1 MRHRGSNDVAGIF
14 CIIAECGTA
23 GYFAKD
29 IMFDWNDLKSFLAV
43 AESGSTLSAA
53 QALRV
58 SQTTVARRVA
68 ALEEAT
74 GLSLFERRQAGY
86 ALTPVGEAMLASALA
101 VRDAA
106 DRFGEAAGA
115 KSRDAGGTVSVSTME
130 IFAVT
135 ILPSILRDLRAAH
148 PGIHIHLDTSDEPR
162 DLSSGA
168 TDIAIRS
175 SKQPTGAGLVG
186 RRIADNPWTVYSS
199 RDYADRHGVPH
210 TREELATHPFI
221 GGGGGVWE
229 PYQAWLRQ
237 YRLENS
243 VVMQYDT
250 ASGLLAGV
258 RAGMGLTIL
267 PAFLADREPDLIRC
281 IPPKREDTTGLWL
294 LTHERLRHVPRVRLV
309 LDFLAA
315 GLTKLGRE

>member
-1 MRHRGSNDVAGIF
+1 
-14 CIIAECGTA
+14 
-23 GYFAKD
+23 
-29 IMFDWNDLKSFLAV
+29 MFDWNDLKSFLAV

-58 SQTTVARRVA
+58 SQTTVARRIA

-74 GLSLFERRQAGY
+74 GLELFERRQAGY
-86 ALTPVGEAMLASALA
+86 ALTPVGEAMLASAIA

-106 DRFGEAAGA
+106 DRFEDAAGA
-115 KSRDAGGTVSVSTME
+115 RSRDAGGTVGLTVME

-135 ILPSILRDLRAAH
+135 VLPPILRDLREAH
-148 PGIHIHLDTSDEPR
+148 PGIHIRLDTADEPR
-162 DLSSGA
+162 DLASGA
-168 TDIAIRS
+168 ADIALRS
-175 SKQPTGAGLVG
+175 SKQPAGAGLVG
-186 RRIADNPWTVYSS
+186 RRIADNPWTLYCS

-210 TREELATHPFI
+210 SREQLTAHPFI

-237 YRLENS
+237 YGLEES
-243 VVMQYDT
+243 VVMQYDS

-258 RAGMGLTIL
+258 RSGMGLTIL

-294 LTHERLRHVPRVRLV
+294 LTHERLRRVPRIRIV
-309 LDFLAA
+309 LDFLANA
-315 GLTKLGRE
+315 LTKLARD

>member
-1 MRHRGSNDVAGIF
+1 
-14 CIIAECGTA
+14 
-23 GYFAKD
+23 
-29 IMFDWNDLKSFLAV
+29 MFDWNDLKSFLAV

-135 ILPSILRDLRAAH
+135 ILPPILRDLRAAH

-237 YRLENS
+237 YGLEDS

-281 IPPKREDTTGLWL
+281 IPPKAEDTTGLWL
-294 LTHERLRHVPRVRLV
+294 LTQERLRRVPRIRIV

-315 GLTKLGRE
+315 ELTKLGRG

>member
-1 MRHRGSNDVAGIF
+1 M
-14 CIIAECGTA
+14 
-23 GYFAKD
+23 Y
-29 IMFDWNDLKSFLAV
+29 DWNDLKAFLAV
-43 AESGSTLSAA
+43 AETGSTVSAA

-58 SQTTVARRVA
+58 SQTTVARRIA
-68 ALEEAT
+68 ALEAAT
-74 GLSLFERRQAGY
+74 GLNLFERRQAGY
-86 ALTPVGEAMLASALA
+86 TLTPVGEAMLASAVA

-115 KSRDAGGTVSVSTME
+115 RSRDAGGTVSLTTME

-135 ILPSILRDLRAAH
+135 ILPPILRDLRAAH
-148 PGIHIHLDTSDEPR
+148 PAIHIDLDTSDEPR
-162 DLSSGA
+162 DLAAGA
-168 TDIAIRS
+168 ADIAIRS

-186 RRIADNPWTVYSS
+186 RRIADNPWTVYCS
-199 RDYADRHGVPH
+199 RDYADRQGIPH
-210 TREELATHPFI
+210 TRDELAAHPFI

-237 YRLENS
+237 YGLEES
-243 VVMQYDT
+243 VVMRYDT

-258 RAGMGLTIL
+258 RAGMGLTVL
-267 PAFLADREPDLIRC
+267 PAFLADREADLIRC
-281 IPPKREDTTGLWL
+281 IPPKSEDTTGLWL

-315 GLTKLGRE
+315 ELAKLGRG

>member
-1 MRHRGSNDVAGIF
+1 
-14 CIIAECGTA
+14 
-23 GYFAKD
+23 
-29 IMFDWNDLKSFLAV
+29 MFDWNDLKSFLAV

-135 ILPSILRDLRAAH
+135 ILPPILRDLRAAH

-237 YRLENS
+237 YGLEDS

-281 IPPKREDTTGLWL
+281 IPPKVEDTTGLWL
-294 LTHERLRHVPRVRLV
+294 LTHERLRRVPRIRIV

-315 GLTKLGRE
+315 ELTKLGRG

>member
-1 MRHRGSNDVAGIF
+1 M
-14 CIIAECGTA
+14 
-23 GYFAKD
+23 Y
-29 IMFDWNDLKSFLAV
+29 DWNDLKAFLAV
-43 AESGSTLSAA
+43 AETGSTLSAA
-53 QALRV
+53 QAMRV
-58 SQTTVARRVA
+58 SQTTVARRIA

-86 ALTPVGEAMLASALA
+86 ALTPMGEAMLASAVA
-101 VRDAA
+101 VREAA

-115 KSRDAGGTVSVSTME
+115 KSRDAGGTVSLTTME

-135 ILPSILRDLRAAH
+135 VLPPILRDLRAAH

-162 DLSSGA
+162 DLAAGA
-168 TDIAIRS
+168 ADIAIRS

-186 RRIADNPWTVYSS
+186 RRIADNPWTVYCS
-199 RDYADRHGVPH
+199 RDYADRHGIPH
-210 TREELATHPFI
+210 TREELAAHPFI

-237 YRLENS
+237 YRLEDS
-243 VVMQYDT
+243 VVMKYDT
-250 ASGLLAGV
+250 GTGLLAGV

-267 PAFLADREPDLIRC
+267 PAFIAEREPDLVRC
-281 IPPKREDTTGLWL
+281 IPPKSEDTTGLWL

-315 GLTKLGRE
+315 ELAKHTRT

>member
-1 MRHRGSNDVAGIF
+1 M
-14 CIIAECGTA
+14 
-23 GYFAKD
+23 Y
-29 IMFDWNDLKSFLAV
+29 DWNDLKAFLAV
-43 AESGSTLSAA
+43 AETGSTLSAA
-53 QALRV
+53 QTLRV
-58 SQTTVARRVA
+58 SQTTVARRIA

-74 GLSLFERRQAGY
+74 GLNLFERRQAGY
-86 ALTPVGEAMLASALA
+86 ALTPVGEAMVASAIA

-115 KSRDAGGTVSVSTME
+115 RSRDAGGTVSLTTME

-135 ILPSILRDLRAAH
+135 VLPPILRDLRAAH

-162 DLSSGA
+162 DLAAGA
-168 TDIAIRS
+168 ADIAIRS
-175 SKQPTGAGLVG
+175 SKQPTGGGLVG
-186 RRIADNPWTVYSS
+186 RRIADNPWTVYCS
-199 RDYADRHGVPH
+199 REYADLHGVPH
-210 TREELATHPFI
+210 SREQLAAHPFI

-237 YRLENS
+237 YGLEES
-243 VVMQYDT
+243 VVMKYDT
-250 ASGLLAGV
+250 GTGLLAGV

-315 GLTKLGRE
+315 ELTRLGRA

>member
-1 MRHRGSNDVAGIF
+1 M
-14 CIIAECGTA
+14 
-23 GYFAKD
+23 Y
-29 IMFDWNDLKSFLAV
+29 DWNDLKAFLAV
-43 AESGSTLSAA
+43 AETGSTLSAA

-58 SQTTVARRVA
+58 SQTTVARRIA
-68 ALEEAT
+68 ALEAAT
-74 GLSLFERRQAGY
+74 GLNLFERRQAGY
-86 ALTPVGEAMLASALA
+86 TLTPVGEAMLASAVA

-115 KSRDAGGTVSVSTME
+115 RSRDAGGTVSLTTME

-135 ILPSILRDLRAAH
+135 ILPPILRDLRAAH
-148 PGIHIHLDTSDEPR
+148 PAIHIDLDTSDEPR
-162 DLSSGA
+162 DLAAGA
-168 TDIAIRS
+168 ADIAIRS

-186 RRIADNPWTVYSS
+186 RRIADNPWTVYCS
-199 RDYADRHGVPH
+199 RDYADRQGIPH
-210 TREELATHPFI
+210 TRDELAAHPFI

-237 YRLENS
+237 YGLEES
-243 VVMQYDT
+243 VVMRYDT

-258 RAGMGLTIL
+258 RAGMGLTVL
-267 PAFLADREPDLIRC
+267 PAFLADREADLIRC
-281 IPPKREDTTGLWL
+281 IPPKSEDTTGLWL

-315 GLTKLGRE
+315 ELAKLGRG

>member
-58 SQTTVARRVA
+58 SQTTVARRIA

-135 ILPSILRDLRAAH
+135 ILPPILRDLRAAH

-229 PYQAWLRQ
+229 PYLAWLRQ
-237 YRLENS
+237 YGLEDS

-281 IPPKREDTTGLWL
+281 IPPKAEDTTGLWL
-294 LTHERLRHVPRVRLV
+294 LTHERLRRVPRIRIV

-315 GLTKLGRE
+315 ELTKLGRG

>member
-1 MRHRGSNDVAGIF
+1 
-14 CIIAECGTA
+14 
-23 GYFAKD
+23 
-29 IMFDWNDLKSFLAV
+29 MFDWNDLKSFLAV

-58 SQTTVARRVA
+58 SQTTVARRIA

-74 GLSLFERRQAGY
+74 GLNLFERRQAGY

-135 ILPSILRDLRAAH
+135 ILPPILRDLRAAH

-237 YRLENS
+237 YGLEDS

-281 IPPKREDTTGLWL
+281 IPPKAEDTTGLWL
-294 LTHERLRHVPRVRLV
+294 LTHERLRRVPRIRIV

-315 GLTKLGRE
+315 ELTKLGRG